1 MNFYRLNPRILGG
14 EKIIRSGKKDLIG
27 TAGALSAVG
36 MNSNRGPMKFSKIF
50 TAQASGHFGRRRIYI
65 ARKSSIVGSCRNKG
79 ISPELPTQ
87 RSILTAISSKAE
99 VNSHRTPPSSEW
111 QS

>member
-1 MNFYRLNPRILGG
+1 MNFYRLNPRIVGG

-50 TAQASGHFGRRRIYI
+50 TAQASGHFLDEDEFISQGR
-65 ARKSSIVGSCRNKG
+65 ARLSEAAGIRVFPQSYQLKG
-79 ISPELPTQ
+79 AS
-87 RSILTAISSKAE
+87 
-99 VNSHRTPPSSEW
+99 
-111 QS
+111 